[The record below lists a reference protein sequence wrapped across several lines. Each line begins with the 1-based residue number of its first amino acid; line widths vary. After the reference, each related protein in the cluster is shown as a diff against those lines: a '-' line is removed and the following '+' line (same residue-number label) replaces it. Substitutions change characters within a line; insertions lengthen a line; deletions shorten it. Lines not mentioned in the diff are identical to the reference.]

1 MARPRIGI
9 FGALMAVGG
18 ILAWRW
24 SQRQRVARTLL
35 SRDLSRWEGE
45 GGSVVMPGQPAAAT
59 MKTASDGDAASG
71 AANGAANG
79 AASGATNGA
88 GHPAGTGEPWPFPR
102 S

>member
-1 MARPRIGI
+1 MARPRIGV

-24 SQRQRVARTLL
+24 SQRQCAARTLL

-59 MKTASDGDAASG
+59 TKTASDGDAASG
-71 AANGAANG
+71 AANGAAN
-79 AASGATNGA
+79 GATNGA

>member
-24 SQRQRVARTLL
+24 SQRQRAAQALL
-35 SRDLSRWEGE
+35 NRDLNRWEGE
-45 GGSVVMPGQPAAAT
+45 GGNVVTPVQPAAVV
-59 MKTASDGDAASG
+59 KTASNGS
-71 AANGAANG
+71 AANG
-79 AASGATNGA
+79 T
-88 GHPAGTGEPWPFPR
+88 GHPAGAGEPWPFPH

>member
-24 SQRQRVARTLL
+24 SQRQRAAQALL
-35 SRDLSRWEGE
+35 NRDLNRWEGE
-45 GGSVVMPGQPAAAT
+45 GGNVVTPAQPATT
-59 MKTASDGDAASG
+59 MANTVSNGSAV
-71 AANGAANG
+71 NGAANG
-79 AASGATNGA
+79 AGN
-88 GHPAGTGEPWPFPR
+88 PAGSGEPWRFPH